1 MLCPACQRDNPPEAK
16 FCLECGSHLSIS
28 CASCDTLLPA
38 GVKFCSECGEAV
50 SETPASAVAPQP
62 DPPAQPTRAE
72 GERRQLTV
80 MFCDL
85 VASTE
90 LSERL
95 DPEVLRE
102 VVRAYQVAANEAVEN
117 YEGTIAQ
124 YLGDGVLV
132 YFGYPRAHEDDAE
145 RAVRAGLAILA
156 GMERVNARLAQDP
169 GIRLAV
175 RVGIHTGP
183 VVVGDFGG
191 DGKRERTA
199 FGETLNLAS
208 RLSDGAVPDSVL
220 ISNTTHHLVQGLFA
234 CQSAG
239 DFRLKGLS
247 HPVAGYRV
255 LRESGVYGR
264 LAAAAVSGLSP
275 FVGRDQELALL
286 IDRWKCAE
294 EGTGQVMLVGG
305 EAGIGKSRLMAVLHE
320 RLAGEHHLWLECRC
334 SPYHQNSALYPV
346 IGLLHQVIG
355 LGANHSP
362 GEKLDAVESAL
373 ERYAPGVADAVPL
386 LAALLSIPFEER
398 YSLPSMTPQRQK
410 HLTLEVLLRVLLAL
424 TEERPV
430 VFLVEDL
437 HWVDPS
443 TLELL
448 TLLVDQQ
455 ATSPAL
461 VLLTYRPEFDP
472 PWHERTHMT
481 HLTLSRLKRSEV
493 TTLVGAIARVRAAG
507 SQVFQQVVE
516 KSDGIPLFAE
526 ELTKMVMER
535 DLLEDD
541 ARLAVADLAIPSTL
555 QGSLMARLDRL
566 AAEKQVAQLAACIG
580 RAFSYEL
587 LREVAPFPEDT
598 LRTALARLMDAELV
612 YARGLPPRATYL
624 FKHALIQEAAY
635 QSLLVRTRRK
645 YHRQIAEAIEKRLP
659 ETAAAQ
665 PELLAQ
671 HYSEAGC
678 PREAIA
684 YWLQAGQRALARSA
698 NEEAIVHLQRG
709 IDLVPQLD
717 EEDQPVRQELVMQTL
732 IGLPLTLCRGYAA
745 PEVAAAFGRAYELAD
760 KLGEAPE
767 LFDILDGL
775 RQFYHVNGNLRRA
788 RELGDRLERLSERT
802 GDSWMS
808 VRMEIVQGAEASFSG
823 RFVEA
828 RTRLDRAIELYD
840 PERHRRDLFTTAEE
854 PGVAAR
860 LYAGQIYWVLGQA
873 DLALRT
879 YDEALAMAQEVR
891 HPSTLAFAYAF
902 ASVLHVLC
910 GNPKRAAE
918 CGEAAIRIGDEQ
930 GFPFWASIG
939 TMFRGWAL
947 TELDTGDEGIDAIR
961 RGFEELRATGARVGL
976 SLVHSMLA
984 NVSLKQ
990 GDYAEGTNFVDEALA
1005 SLEETGERFFV
1016 PELLRLRGEL
1026 RRAQG
1031 APDAEVDRCFGEAIA
1046 QARDLE
1052 ALALELRAVA
1062 SRSRLLRDQGRA
1074 REAADALGDVLG
1086 RFREGFDTG
1095 DLKDARALWTELS
1108 KLA

>member
-1 MLCPACQRDNPPEAK
+1 MCQHDNPPGAK
-16 FCLECGSHLSIS
+16 FCLECGLHFSVS
-28 CASCDTLLPA
+28 CGSCDAALPA
-38 GVKFCSECGEAV
+38 GVKFCSRCGAAV
-50 SETPASAVAPQP
+50 SGRPVSAAATPTGPLV
-62 DPPAQPTRAE
+62 QPTLAE

-95 DPEVLRE
+95 DPEVLRD
-102 VVRAYQVAANEAVEN
+102 VIRAYQVVATKAVEN
-117 YEGTIAQ
+117 YEGTIAK
-124 YLGDGVLV
+124 YLGDGVLI

-156 GMERVNARLAQDP
+156 GMERLNAGLARDP
-169 GIRLAV
+169 GIRLGV

-183 VVVGDFGG
+183 VVVEDFGS
-191 DGKRERTA
+191 DGERERAA

-208 RLSDGAVPDSVL
+208 RLSDAAAPDSVL

-247 HPVAGYRV
+247 RPVAGHRV
-255 LRESGVYGR
+255 LRESGVGGR

-275 FVGRDQELALL
+275 FVGRDKELALL
-286 IDRWKCAE
+286 TDRWQCAQ
-294 EGTGQVMLVGG
+294 EGAGQVVLVSG

-320 RLAGEHHLWLECRC
+320 RLAGEHHRWLECRC

-346 IGLLHQVIG
+346 LDLLHQVIG
-355 LGANHSP
+355 IDANHSS
-362 GEKLDAVESAL
+362 GEKLDSLAGVL
-373 ERYAPGVADAVPL
+373 KRYAPEVTEAAPL

-398 YSLPSMTPQRQK
+398 YSLTPMTPQRQK
-410 HLTLEVLLRVLLAL
+410 HLTLEVLLRVLLGL

-430 VFLVEDL
+430 VFLVEEL

-455 ATSPAL
+455 ATLPAL
-461 VLLTYRPEFDP
+461 VLLTYRPEFAP

-493 TTLVGAIARVRAAG
+493 MTLVRAIALAREPR
-507 SQVFQQVVE
+507 SEVFQQVVE

-526 ELTKMVMER
+526 ELTKMVLEG
-535 DLLEDD
+535 DLLGDD
-541 ARLAVADLAIPSTL
+541 ARLAAADLAIPSTL
-555 QGSLMARLDRL
+555 QDSLMARLDRL

-587 LREVAPFPEDT
+587 LREVSPFPEDT
-598 LRTALARLMDAELV
+598 LQTALARLIDAELV

-624 FKHALIQEAAY
+624 FKHTLIQEAAY
-635 QSLLVRTRRK
+635 QSLLLRTRRR
-645 YHRQIAEAIEKRLP
+645 YHRQIAQAIEKRLP
-659 ETAAAQ
+659 ETAAVQ

-684 YWLQAGQRALARSA
+684 YWMQAGQRALARSA

-709 IDLVPQLD
+709 IDLVSQLD
-717 EEDQPVRQELVMQTL
+717 QEDQPIRQELLMQTL

-745 PEVAAAFGRAYELAD
+745 PEVEAAFGRAYELAD
-760 KLGEAPE
+760 QLGETPE

-775 RQFYHVNGNLRRA
+775 RQFYHVSGNLPRA
-788 RELGDRLERLSERT
+788 REIGDRLERLTEGTS
-802 GDSWMS
+802 DSW
-808 VRMEIVQGAEASFSG
+808 VAARVQLVQGAEAYFSG
-823 RFVEA
+823 RLAEA
-828 RTRLDRAIELYD
+828 RVRLDHAIGLYD
-840 PERHRRDLFTTAEE
+840 PKRHRRDLFTTAEE

-860 LYAGQIYWVLGQA
+860 LYAGPIYWMMGQA

-891 HPSTLAFAYAF
+891 HPHTLAFAYAF
-902 ASVLHVLC
+902 ASVLHMLC
-910 GNPKRAAE
+910 GDPKRATE
-918 CGEAAIRIGDEQ
+918 CGEAAIHVGDEQ
-930 GFPFWASIG
+930 GFPLWASIG
-939 TMFRGWAL
+939 TMFQGWAL
-947 TELDTGDEGIDAIR
+947 TELGMGDKGIEAIR
-961 RGFEELRATGARVGL
+961 RGFKNLQATGARLGL

-984 NVSLKQ
+984 DASLKR
-990 GDYAEGTNFVDEALA
+990 GNYADGAVFVDQALA
-1005 SLEETGERFFV
+1005 GLEGNGERFFV

-1026 RRAQG
+1026 RHAQG
-1031 APDAEVDRCFGEAIA
+1031 APDTEVERCFQEAIGE
-1046 QARDLE
+1046 ARDLE
-1052 ALALELRAVA
+1052 ALALELRAAA

-1074 REAADALGDVLG
+1074 REAADALGEVLG
-1086 RFREGFDTG
+1086 RFQEGFGTG
-1095 DLKDARALWTELS
+1095 DLKQARALWTELS
-1108 KLA
+1108 SLT